1 MLDLFYVAIGCAF
14 VLLCWA
20 FTKACDK
27 L

>member
-1 MLDLFYVAIGCAF
+1 MLDLVYVAVGCAF